1 MQVNKLGVVIM
12 ISEQRSNRQNL
23 FVNLLIYKRYLPV
36 NHTVRGSV
44 RWLLE
49 NPIQNTVIVHKSH

>member
-44 RWLLE
+44 R
-49 NPIQNTVIVHKSH
+49 